1 MSIEELQQIFDLKEA
16 YSGIVG
22 CLIIMC
28 VLLLA
33 ILGAIIFIAEYYFRN
48 N

>member
-1 MSIEELQQIFDLKEA
+1 MSIEELQQIFNLKDA
-16 YSGIVG
+16 YGGIIA
-22 CLIIMC
+22 CLIIIC

-33 ILGAIIFIAEYYFRN
+33 ILGSILFIADYYFKN